1 MHVGSSSLC
10 SECRS
15 PCTQSTLLELW
26 ASVFVRE
33 AHLIDPQDGEQ
44 AVCAVSDILSA
55 AKRSQRAYG
64 LITVQK

>member
-1 MHVGSSSLC
+1 VYVASSSLR

-15 PCTQSTLLELW
+15 PYTPAVCLGLW

-33 AHLIDPQDGEQ
+33 AHLNPMQEGDR
-44 AVCAVSDILSA
+44 AVCAVSDILSV